1 MRVDVKKSLQEL
13 VVPKIRQ
20 VLAEV
25 QTLKVEIR
33 RLDEKID
40 LVRSELKAEM
50 NSRDGDPDRCPLG
63 EDRPSA

>member
-1 MRVDVKKSLQEL
+1 MKKSLQEL

-25 QTLKVEIR
+25 QTFKVEIR

-50 NSRDGDPDRCPLG
+50 NSRDGFP
-63 EDRPSA
+63 A

>member
-1 MRVDVKKSLQEL
+1 MAFRMRVDVKKSLQEL
-13 VVPKIRQ
+13 VVPK
-20 VLAEV
+20 
-25 QTLKVEIR
+25 IR

>member
-1 MRVDVKKSLQEL
+1 MAFRMRVDVKKSLQEL
-13 VVPKIRQ
+13 VVP
-20 VLAEV
+20 
-25 QTLKVEIR
+25 EIR